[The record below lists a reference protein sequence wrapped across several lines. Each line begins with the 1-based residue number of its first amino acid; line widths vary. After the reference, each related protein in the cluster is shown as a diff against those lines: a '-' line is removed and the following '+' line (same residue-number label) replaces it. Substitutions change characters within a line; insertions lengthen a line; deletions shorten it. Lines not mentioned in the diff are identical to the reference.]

1 MTLSKFLGLSALS
14 YCIALWNVA
23 AAETTNE
30 ALVAFSNRPPVT
42 LTQALGTNVVGTYKL
57 EPVWTGK
64 CEVVVATGIFRNPE
78 RPVFATNRY
87 KLKFDMAV
95 VTPKKPV
102 GHVGPKGI
110 ARFEKDGGYTAL
122 YTVRDSLPVN
132 AELGLAE
139 SVAGLIQFLGP
150 PQGFPPTT
158 GQGSDARNRLNWRFF
173 KMSGDTNVET
183 LEVTAI
189 VEKRAS
195 ARDAHI
201 DSLEVLRGQASPEIK
216 PAKK

>member
-1 MTLSKFLGLSALS
+1 
-14 YCIALWNVA
+14 
-23 AAETTNE
+23 
-30 ALVAFSNRPPVT
+30 

-122 YTVRDSLPVN
+122 YTLRDSPPSN

-139 SVAGLIQFLGP
+139 SVAGLIELLGP
-150 PQGFPPTT
+150 PQGFPAMT
-158 GQGSDARNRLNWRFF
+158 GRGSDARNRLNWRFF
-173 KMSGDTNVET
+173 KLNADTNLET
-183 LEVTAI
+183 LDVTAI
-189 VEKRAS
+189 VEKPSS
-195 ARDAHI
+195 AKSAHI
-201 DSLEVLRGQASPEIK
+201 DSLEVVRGTASPEIK
-216 PAKK
+216 PPKGT